1 MAEESPEPQ
10 VEETPVEETDESSKF
25 DVIYA
30 CLRCG
35 TTVPNTELSRLPEI
49 KCICG
54 FRVFT
59 KIRPPIVK
67 TVKGI

>member
-1 MAEESPEPQ
+1 MADEPSETQMEETLLEESPD
-10 VEETPVEETDESSKF
+10 TTKF
-25 DVIYA
+25 DVIYS

-59 KIRPPIVK
+59 KNRPPIVK
-67 TVKGI
+67 TVKAI